1 LWEAI
6 GDVGGQGVGGAEG
19 VGGKAKGD
27 GYLGEEGSL
36 CWGRGWEAGCDD
48 EGGCGWWGG
57 GVRNSVDS
65 DKGEGLGYGGGDPE
79 GLGV

>member
-1 LWEAI
+1 VWEARPKEMATWVRKVLC
-6 GDVGGQGVGGAEG
+6 VGAG
-19 VGGKAKGD
+19 
-27 GYLGEEGSL
+27 
-36 CWGRGWEAGCDD
+36 GWEAGCDD